1 MRFLVFNHIQNAR
14 QSLKSNR
21 VRSMLAVLGVTI
33 GVASITAILALSG
46 GASKI
51 IDDQVSPLGGNLA
64 IVRPGASTD
73 TISNLTQAK
82 TGVEVAT
89 SSITE
94 EDIKSIQETEHVK
107 SVAPIMT
114 VSGTIKGSSTAPSTA
129 TVVATTPSF
138 NDIANFKM
146 REGQFL
152 DSTVYKYTAV
162 LGAQLSIDIFGTD
175 SSIGR
180 MFTIH
185 GQQFT
190 VIGVLSRMDNPINY
204 NSIDFD
210 QAVIINMES
219 GKSINR
225 DIVQIQQVNIT
236 ADSVNSLKQTIAS
249 VDEALAVNHGGEKDF
264 SILTG
269 SQISQPTS
277 QLFYT
282 ITGFTTAIAAI
293 SILVGGIG
301 VMNIMLVTVAER
313 TREIGIRK
321 ALGANNT
328 DITLQFLIESL
339 AISLKGSVTGYIMGY
354 VLAFGISSF
363 MTFDP
368 IINWQIAVTALVISM
383 IVGTLFG
390 IYPAIRAAHK
400 DPIHSLHQH

>member
-1 MRFLVFNHIQNAR
+1 MRFLIFNHIQNAR

-21 VRSMLAVLGVTI
+21 VRSTLAVLGVTI
-33 GVASITAILALSG
+33 GVASITAILALSA

-64 IVRPGASTD
+64 IIRPGSQKNQITE
-73 TISNLTQAK
+73 LTQVK
-82 TGVEVAT
+82 TGTEYST
-89 SSITE
+89 SSLTE
-94 EDIKSIQETEHVK
+94 NDIKSIEKIENIE

-114 VSGTIKGSSTAPSTA
+114 ITGTIKGSSTAPDSAIT
-129 TVVATTPSF
+129 VATTPSF
-138 NDIANFKM
+138 NGIAGFKM

-152 DSTVYKYTAV
+152 DGSVYKFTAV
-162 LGAQLSIDIFGTD
+162 IGTQLSIDIFGTD

-180 MFTIH
+180 TLTIR

-190 VIGVLSRMDNPINY
+190 VIGVLNRMVNPINY

-210 QAVIINMES
+210 RAALINIES
-219 GKSINR
+219 GKKINR
-225 DIVQIQQVNIT
+225 DIVQIQQINIT
-236 ADSVNSLKQTIAS
+236 ADSVINLKKVISDIDKSLLS
-249 VDEALAVNHGGEKDF
+249 NHEGEKDY

-282 ITGFTTAIAAI
+282 ISGFTTAIAAI

-339 AISLKGSVTGYIMGY
+339 AISLKGSITGYITGY
-354 VLAFGISSF
+354 VVAFGISSF

-368 IINWQIAVTALVISM
+368 VINWEIAVVALVISL

-390 IYPAIRAAHK
+390 IYPAVRAAQK
-400 DPIHSLHQH
+400 DPIQALHQH